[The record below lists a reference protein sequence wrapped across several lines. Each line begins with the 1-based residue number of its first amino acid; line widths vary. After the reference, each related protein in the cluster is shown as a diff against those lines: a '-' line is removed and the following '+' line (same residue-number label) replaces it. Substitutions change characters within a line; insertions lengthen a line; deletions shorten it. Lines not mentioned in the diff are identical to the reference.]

1 MPVTGGGGGGAEGR
15 GRGRQRRVA
24 VRGAFTRGGSSDE
37 ATSAQTADGI
47 REQPGMQEKGS
58 EAPAAGA
65 PAVPVLSLGLGLE
78 NPPGRPVSRGES
90 GVRWR
95 VKSERTLGV

>member
-1 MPVTGGGGGGAEGR
+1 MCPLLAGRGWREGR

-24 VRGAFTRGGSSDE
+24 VRSAFSRGGSSDE

>member
-1 MPVTGGGGGGAEGR
+1 
-15 GRGRQRRVA
+15 
-24 VRGAFTRGGSSDE
+24 
-37 ATSAQTADGI
+37 
-47 REQPGMQEKGS
+47 MQEKGS

-65 PAVPVLSLGLGLE
+65 PAVPVLGLGLGLE

>member
-24 VRGAFTRGGSSDE
+24 VRGAFSPGGSSDE

-65 PAVPVLSLGLGLE
+65 PAVLGLGLE

>member
-1 MPVTGGGGGGAEGR
+1 MCPLLAGRGRRGGSGTRAAAAGGGAGR
-15 GRGRQRRVA
+15 VS
-24 VRGAFTRGGSSDE
+24 RGGSSDE

>member
-1 MPVTGGGGGGAEGR
+1 MCPLLAGRGRREGR

-24 VRGAFTRGGSSDE
+24 VRGAFSQGGSSDE

-58 EAPAAGA
+58 EAPAAGE
-65 PAVPVLSLGLGLE
+65 PAVPVLGLGLE

>member
-1 MPVTGGGGGGAEGR
+1 MCPLLAGR
-15 GRGRQRRVA
+15 GRRGGSGTRAQRRVA
-24 VRGAFTRGGSSDE
+24 VRGAFSRGGSSDE

>member
-24 VRGAFTRGGSSDE
+24 VRGAFSRGGSSDE

-65 PAVPVLSLGLGLE
+65 PAVPVLGLGLGLE